1 MKNENRNNA
10 SLSTEISEQIK
21 ESIINKELDVGSRLP
36 SELEL
41 AEQFNVGR
49 STIREALKRLAAQ
62 SLIRTQRGA
71 SGGAFINH
79 IKFEEA
85 HEQQITTS
93 ILLLSMNDV
102 KFETACEARF
112 ALERACAQFAA
123 HRRTNTDIK
132 EIEKEILIQ
141 GQSNLTDEEF
151 CASDIRLHRIL
162 VDCAKNPIL
171 SYQLAGAVEAMQP
184 LMNMIT
190 YTVRSREKIVSFH
203 KTIMHSIKNRDA
215 EGINVGLSNLEIYT
229 KTLGQNLLE
238 SYK

>member
-1 MKNENRNNA
+1 MKNEKRNNA

-21 ESIINKELDVGSRLP
+21 ESIISKELDVGSRLH

-93 ILLLSMNDV
+93 ILLLSMNEV

-112 ALERACAQFAA
+112 ALERECAQFAA

-132 EIEKEILIQ
+132 EIAKEILIQ

-203 KTIMHSIKNRDA
+203 ETIMRSIKNRDA
-215 EGINVGLSNLEIYT
+215 EGINVGLSNLESYT

>member
-1 MKNENRNNA
+1 MKNEKRNNA
-10 SLSTEISEQIK
+10 NLSTEISEQIK
-21 ESIINKELDVGSRLP
+21 ESIINKDLDVGSRLP

-79 IKFEEA
+79 IKFEDA
-85 HEQQITTS
+85 HEQQVTTS
-93 ILLLSMNDV
+93 ILLLSMNNV

-112 ALERACAQFAA
+112 ALERSCAKFVAQ
-123 HRRTNTDIK
+123 RRTNTDILA
-132 EIEKEILIQ
+132 IEKEILTQ
-141 GQSNLTDEEF
+141 GQSKLTDEEF

-171 SYQLAGAVEAMQP
+171 SCQLAGAVEAMQP

-190 YTVRSREKIVSFH
+190 YTVRSREKIILFHQSIVS
-203 KTIMHSIKNRDA
+203 SIRNRDA
-215 EGINVGLSNLEIYT
+215 EGINFGLSNLEDYT
-229 KTLGQNLLE
+229 KTLGQNILA

>member
-1 MKNENRNNA
+1 MKNEKRNNA
-10 SLSTEISEQIK
+10 NLSTDISEQIK
-21 ESIINKELDVGSRLP
+21 ASIINKELDVGSRLP

-93 ILLLSMNDV
+93 ILLLSMNEV

-112 ALERACAQFAA
+112 ALERACAEFAA
-123 HRRTNTDIK
+123 HRRTDADID

-184 LMNMIT
+184 LMNIIT
-190 YTVRSREKIVSFH
+190 YTVRSREKIISLH
-203 KTIMHSIKNRDA
+203 QRIICAIKNRDS
-215 EGINVGLSNLEIYT
+215 EGIHVGLSSLESYT
-229 KTLGQNLLE
+229 KTLGQSKLA

>member
-1 MKNENRNNA
+1 MKNEKRNNA
-10 SLSTEISEQIK
+10 NLSTEISEQIK
-21 ESIINKELDVGSRLP
+21 ESIINKDLDVGSRLP

-49 STIREALKRLAAQ
+49 STVREALKRLAAQ

-79 IKFEEA
+79 IKFEDA
-85 HEQQITTS
+85 HEQQVTTS
-93 ILLLSMNDV
+93 ILLLSMNNV

-123 HRRTNTDIK
+123 HRRTNTDILA
-132 EIEKEILIQ
+132 IEKEILTQ
-141 GQSNLTDEEF
+141 GQSKLTDEEF

-190 YTVRSREKIVSFH
+190 YTVRSREKIILFH
-203 KTIMHSIKNRDA
+203 QSIIRSIKNRDA
-215 EGINVGLSNLEIYT
+215 EGINFGLSNLEDYT
-229 KTLGQNLLE
+229 KTLGQNILA
-238 SYK
+238 SYE

>member
-1 MKNENRNNA
+1 MKNENSNNA

-112 ALERACAQFAA
+112 ALERACAQFAD

-203 KTIMHSIKNRDA
+203 KTIMRSIKNRDA
-215 EGINVGLSNLEIYT
+215 EGINVGLSNLESYT

>member
-1 MKNENRNNA
+1 MKNEKRNNA
-10 SLSTEISEQIK
+10 NLSTEISEQIK
-21 ESIINKELDVGSRLP
+21 ESIINKDLDVGSRLP

-79 IKFEEA
+79 IKFEDA
-85 HEQQITTS
+85 HEQQVTTS

-112 ALERACAQFAA
+112 ALERACAKFVAL
-123 HRRTNTDIK
+123 RRTNTDILA
-132 EIEKEILIQ
+132 IEKEILTQ
-141 GQSNLTDEEF
+141 GQSKLTDEEF

-190 YTVRSREKIVSFH
+190 YTVRSREKIILFH
-203 KTIMHSIKNRDA
+203 QSIISSIRNRDA
-215 EGINVGLSNLEIYT
+215 EGINFGLSNLEDYT
-229 KTLGQNLLE
+229 KTLGQYILA